1 MNPTYYEVT
10 VEGSHDLL
18 KGFVIGFLEGRGISG
33 EAYFGDDYELDEENP
48 LEFLFRMMGNREEST
63 TVIVEAELRSQL
75 REALQRRK
83 ESLPLDVVSIR
94 EVTRAN
100 FGFSVKTYS
109 REVGQSLRD
118 LFSSP
123 PAGVAVEPP
132 FFPDETV
139 IPEGKGI
146 EAYAPLHEYEMKWK
160 GRASGPV
167 REIFVLYHRAQRFE
181 VVKLGD
187 LHLEYGQR
195 IR

>member
-1 MNPTYYEVT
+1 MNPTYFEVT

-33 EAYFGDDYELDEENP
+33 ETFFGDDYELDEENP
-48 LEFLFRMMGNREEST
+48 LQLLFRMMGNREEST

-83 ESLPLDVVSIR
+83 DSLPLKVVSVR
-94 EVTRAN
+94 EVMGAT

-109 REVGQSLRD
+109 RDVGRSLRD

-123 PAGVAVEPP
+123 PEGVAVEPP
-132 FFPDETV
+132 FAPEEKIDPD
-139 IPEGKGI
+139 GKGV
-146 EAYAPLHEYEMKWK
+146 EAYAPLHEYEMRWK
-160 GRASGPV
+160 GRVSGAI
-167 REIFVLYHRAQRFE
+167 RETFALYHKVGRFE

-187 LHLEYGQR
+187 LHLDYGER
-195 IR
+195 IL